1 MARYILDT
9 GILLGYVRNAGY
21 VDYVE
26 KRYKVSSSP
35 NTSMASI
42 VTVGELYALAFKFG
56 WGEGKKQ
63 KLKAVIAKYPVVN
76 LDNNIVRLYADI
88 DAYSQGKHPE
98 LKLPK
103 GMSARNMGDNDIWI
117 AATGTKMNASLLT
130 ADQDFQHLNDVF
142 LNVIY
147 IDQKWTGED
156 AGRL

>member
-1 MARYILDT
+1 MALYILDT

-26 KRYKVSSSP
+26 KKYKVSLLP
-35 NTSMASI
+35 NISVASI

-98 LKLPK
+98 LKPPK
-103 GMSARNMGDNDIWI
+103 GMSARNMGDNDILI
-117 AATGTKMNASLLT
+117 ATTGTKMNASLLT
-130 ADQDFQHLNDVF
+130 VDQDFQHLDGIF

-147 IDQKWTGED
+147 IDQKWIGED
-156 AGRL
+156 ADRI